1 MYRCIW
7 RIYLCNVV
15 QQPRSEN
22 CRFVQ
27 PTGQKRFKL
36 DTGFWQNKTF
46 CSLSNNLQ
54 GRFVVQV
61 LSKRRFIFISHKL
74 QSSMKTRLEP
84 ESPFTFQFFVKKKSL
99 KKDNLSIVQYNKDDH
114 YYIFQ
119 STRSRDLL
127 RNSHKEKLLL
137 EIKENRA
144 FIVFLLSKNR
154 L

>member
-84 ESPFTFQFFVKKKSL
+84 ESPFTFQCFVKKNRQKRITYPMFNITKTIIIIFSSQHGHVTDCVTRTMKNYCL
-99 KKDNLSIVQYNKDDH
+99 K
-114 YYIFQ
+114 
-119 STRSRDLL
+119 
-127 RNSHKEKLLL
+127 
-137 EIKENRA
+137 
-144 FIVFLLSKNR
+144 
-154 L
+154 

>member
-15 QQPRSEN
+15 QQPSSEN

-99 KKDNLSIVQYNKDDH
+99 KKDNLSNVQYNKDDH

-119 STRSRDLL
+119 STLSNIKLQKIVGNLL
-127 RNSHKEKLLL
+127 DKLRKLHMNG
-137 EIKENRA
+137 K
-144 FIVFLLSKNR
+144 V
-154 L
+154 